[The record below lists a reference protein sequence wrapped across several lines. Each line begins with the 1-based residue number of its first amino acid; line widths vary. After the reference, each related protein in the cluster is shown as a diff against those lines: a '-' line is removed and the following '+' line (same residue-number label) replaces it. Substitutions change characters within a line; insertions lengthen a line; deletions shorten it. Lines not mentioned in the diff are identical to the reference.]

1 MQSLPNLTTIT
12 RESLLI
18 NSGEM
23 IVEYGPGT
31 GRRARAE
38 FWHPGATESVTS
50 LQTQRGIETW
60 LGHLRQAGL
69 SVLQLRANIPMT
81 WEKDMVDE
89 LPLGDIRDLSDYLGE
104 LIFDLPGMRKLQV
117 AQMILAPGDDG
128 IDLVYPDVAVATATE
143 SDPSPL
149 FEVANACHSWLTDN
163 HEWLMQ
169 HTQSLEMLLRVQN
182 PRLRRS
188 FDLRH

>member
-1 MQSLPNLTTIT
+1 MQSLPNLTTIV

-23 IVEYGPGT
+23 IVEYGPDT

-50 LQTQRGIETW
+50 LPTQRGIETW
-60 LGHLRQAGL
+60 MGHLRQTGL

-81 WEKDMVDE
+81 WDRDMADE
-89 LPLGDIRDLSDYLGE
+89 LPLGEIGDLTDYLAE
-104 LIFDLPGMRKLQV
+104 LIFDLPSMRKMAM
-117 AQMILAPGDDG
+117 AQMILAPGDEG
-128 IDLVYPDVAVATATE
+128 IDLVYPDVAVASASE
-143 SDPSPL
+143 CDPSPL
-149 FEVANACHSWLTDN
+149 IEVANACHSWLTDN

-169 HTQSLEMLLRVQN
+169 NTQSLEMLLRVQN

-188 FDLRH
+188 LDLRH

>member
-50 LQTQRGIETW
+50 LPTQRGIETW
-60 LGHLRQAGL
+60 LGRLRQVGL
-69 SVLQLRANIPMT
+69 SVLQVHAKIPMN
-81 WEKDMVDE
+81 WDRDMIDD
-89 LPLGDIRDLSDYLGE
+89 LPLGEIGDLTDYLAE
-104 LIFDLPGMRKLQV
+104 IVFDVPGMRKLQV
-117 AQMILAPGDDG
+117 AQMILAPGNDG

-143 SDPSPL
+143 GDPGPL
-149 FEVANACHSWLTDN
+149 IEVANACHSWLSDN
-163 HEWLMQ
+163 KEWLMQ
-169 HTQSLEMLLRVQN
+169 HTQTFEMLLRVQN

-188 FDLRH
+188 LDLRH